1 MSEATRDGL
10 PMNLGK
16 GNVTADDTIGRM
28 ACGHPGWTPGRGK
41 PRPAWLAGREPTSL
55 RPWGPPPSRLA
66 TGPSPLR
73 GGPLLRR
80 LLRARGLSHCGFRRG
95 YTLGLDA
102 RPGTRGPP
110 RPGGSGGRAGRCP
123 PLIDRA
129 VGGPESAG
137 ALSRWRLPPRPSLGR
152 LGPALAQGTGLNA
165 PCPIRQRMGLCWLA
179 GARKLQF
186 TRLPFSS

>member
-41 PRPAWLAGREPTSL
+41 PRPAWLAGREPTCP
-55 RPWGPPPSRLA
+55 RPLGPPPSRLA

-80 LLRARGLSHCGFRRG
+80 RLRARGLGHCRLRRG
-95 YTLGLDA
+95 CALGLDA

-110 RPGGSGGRAGRCP
+110 RPGGSGGGRGYAP
-123 PLIDRA
+123 RSSTGPWAALKALGRFLD
-129 VGGPESAG
+129 GGSPRGPRSAG
-137 ALSRWRLPPRPSLGR
+137 WGRRSLR
-152 LGPALAQGTGLNA
+152 A
-165 PCPIRQRMGLCWLA
+165 PG
-179 GARKLQF
+179 
-186 TRLPFSS
+186 